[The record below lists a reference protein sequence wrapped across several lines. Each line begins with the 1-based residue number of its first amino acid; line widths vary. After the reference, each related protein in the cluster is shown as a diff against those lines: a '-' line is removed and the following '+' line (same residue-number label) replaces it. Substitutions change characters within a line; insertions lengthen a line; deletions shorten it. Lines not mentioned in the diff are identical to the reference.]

1 VEQIQHWVQ
10 YCTGLQLE
18 GVQVEDMI
26 DVFIAVQWHRVMDHN
41 PEARE
46 VLAKFQAG
54 ILYHRK
60 QQINPVV
67 DYYRE
72 PGVFEEESEG
82 DSHSEGDY
90 EEDEDNSD
98 KWDPEWDI
106 EKEGEERNHSEY
118 LIIFCPST

>member
-1 VEQIQHWVQ
+1 
-10 YCTGLQLE
+10 
-18 GVQVEDMI
+18 MI
-26 DVFIAVQWHRVMDHN
+26 DVFIAVQWHRVMDQN

-46 VLAKFQAG
+46 VLAKFQAD
-54 ILYHRK
+54 ILYHRI

-72 PGVFEEESEG
+72 PGVFEEES
-82 DSHSEGDY
+82 GDY

-98 KWDPEWDI
+98 KWDPEWEV